1 VRWQGRTPSNTSS
14 TRRRKA
20 KGERRKAPLGLPAA
34 LARRLEL
41 PKDVAERRGLAL
53 YLVGGAVRDLLL
65 GTPVRDL
72 DFAVEG
78 DAVSLAGD
86 VAEELGVEARVH
98 GRFATAT
105 VASGE
110 ERLDFAATRSETYQR
125 PGALPRVKPASIDE
139 DLGRRDFSVH
149 AMALSLSPA
158 RGRRLL
164 DPFGGREDLAR
175 GRLRILHPRSF
186 EDDPTRAYRA
196 ARYANRLRFTVE
208 PQTRR
213 AARAAAAAGFFE
225 AISGDRRRRELR
237 LIFAEPRPGAAVRQM
252 DRLGLLPTLHPSLP
266 ASAPVLARLTSA
278 GRLAARAGTTSWIL
292 YLLVWSAALTAGDLE
307 ALSDRLA
314 LAGEEKR
321 ILTSWRETLRRLS
334 ASGRPPRPSQIA
346 ALRLTADE
354 TAAAAVCS
362 ARKYVRALLRLALLR
377 EPVKLSIGGGDLVRS
392 GVSPGPEVGRA
403 LARTLA
409 ARRDGKIPREEELD
423 YALNAAGRPE
433 AS

>member
-1 VRWQGRTPSNTSS
+1 MS
-14 TRRRKA
+14 
-20 KGERRKAPLGLPAA
+20 
-34 LARRLEL
+34 RRLEL
-41 PKDVAERRGLAL
+41 PRDVARRRGVAL

-72 DFAVEG
+72 DLAVEG

-86 VAEELGVEARVH
+86 VARELGVEARTH
-98 GRFATAT
+98 GRFGTAT
-105 VASGE
+105 VTAGGD
-110 ERLDFAATRSETYQR
+110 RLDFAATRSETYER
-125 PGALPRVKPASIDE
+125 PGALPRVEPASIEE

-149 AMALSLSPA
+149 AMALSLAPA

-196 ARYANRLRFTVE
+196 ARYANRLGFSIE
-208 PQTRR
+208 PQTRK
-213 AARAAAAAGFFE
+213 AARDAAVAGFFE
-225 AISGDRRRRELR
+225 RISGDRRRRELR
-237 LIFAEPRPGAAVRQM
+237 LILSEPRPAGAVRQM
-252 DRLGLLPTLHPSLP
+252 DRLGLLPTLHPSLS

-278 GRLAARAGTTSWIL
+278 GRLAARARETTSWIL
-292 YLLVWSAALTAGDLE
+292 YLLVWSAALTAGDTETL
-307 ALSDRLA
+307 ADRLA

-321 ILTSWRETLRRLS
+321 VLTSWRETLRRLS

-362 ARKYVRALLRLALLR
+362 PRKEVRALLRLALLR
-377 EPVKLSIGGGDLVRS
+377 EPVKLSIGGGDLLRS
-392 GVSPGPEVGRA
+392 GVSPGPQVGRA

-423 YALNAAGRPE
+423 YALKAAGRPV